1 MLINDLRIIMKYF
14 LLVLFIL
21 ISVSFTD
28 LFPQKSIKFDYVG
41 EFREGMCPVKQKDK
55 WGFIDTEGNLVIE
68 PVWNSFITPFF
79 SSGVVRLQDPKTAKH
94 GFLDKKGNT
103 VIPFSFYSINDFHD
117 TVTVAYFPASAADKN
132 SKAQCRA
139 VLILAGIEL
148 PFELPNDYSYSTYFT
163 EGLARARVDSKYGYM
178 NVPGM
183 LVIPNIYYDVKDFSN
198 GMASVSLAR
207 KWGVIDS
214 TGSMVFEPQYYT
226 PPMPFSGGYGW
237 FNNDKN
243 RFGLIDRKGKVL
255 IDPYY
260 EKVFMFGDGFGTAYT
275 RTPDNDE
282 ITHIIGDS
290 GKVAVEFRKS
300 VMKDGFII
308 PESGFNDGLAA
319 ARIGYSKYGFID
331 TKGKTAVDFRFSMV
345 KAFNSGRAY
354 AEYKDPKT
362 NKLIRG
368 FINTKGDFVIILE

>member
-1 MLINDLRIIMKYF
+1 MKYS
-14 LLVLFIL
+14 LLVLIIL
-21 ISVSFTD
+21 ISVSSSD
-28 LFPQKSIKFDYVG
+28 IIPQKSIKFDFVG

-55 WGFIDTEGNLVIE
+55 WGFIDTEGNLVIQ

-79 SSGVVRLQDPKTAKH
+79 SSGVVRLQDPKTAQH
-94 GFLDKKGNT
+94 GFLDKKGN
-103 VIPFSFYSINDFHD
+103 VVVPFSFYNISDFHD
-117 TVTVAYFPASAADKN
+117 TVTIAYFPASAKDGN
-132 SKAQCRA
+132 SRAHCRA
-139 VLILAGIEL
+139 VLMLAGLQL
-148 PFELPNDYSYSTYFT
+148 PFEIPNDYSYPTYFT
-163 EGLARARVDSKYGYM
+163 EGLARARVDLKYGYM
-178 NVPGM
+178 NALGM

-198 GMASVSLAR
+198 RMASVSLAR

-214 TGSMVFEPQYYT
+214 TGTMVFEPLYYT

-243 RFGLIDRKGKVL
+243 RFGLIDRKGRIL
-255 IDPYY
+255 IQPYY
-260 EKVFMFGDGFGTAYT
+260 EKVFMFGDGFASAYT
-275 RTPDNDE
+275 KTTDNDE
-282 ITHIIGDS
+282 VTHIIGDS

-308 PESGFNDGLAA
+308 PESGFNNGLAA

-331 TKGKTAVDFRFSMV
+331 TQGKMATDFRFSMV

-362 NKLIRG
+362 NKLTRG
-368 FINTKGDFVIILE
+368 FINTRGDFVIIIE